1 MWRYA
6 LLGIAIVMAVIWGFG
21 LIDVGEIDSVSA
33 NAVIAAPS
41 TDLSGF
47 QRAID
52 PYDWQFPRDHGAHP
66 AFQTEWWYFTGNL
79 KTEDGRHFGYEFTIF
94 RRAIRPPSEAS
105 NSEWRSDQIYM
116 GHFAV
121 TDVQSNAFYE
131 QQRLSRDGAGL
142 AGVKATPRV
151 QIWLENW
158 QLMALDEEARGW
170 RLIADA
176 GGHAIDIQL
185 ELAKPLVLQGD
196 NGLSPKSG
204 EEGNASYYY
213 SMTRLMTAGTVRIGD
228 EQYPVRGSSWM
239 DHEFS
244 TSALSDDAIGWDWF
258 GLQFDDGRE
267 IMLGL
272 IRSKDGGI
280 LPYANGV
287 LVQEDGTPLFLA
299 ADDYTIKATGS
310 WQSPHTDA
318 VYPAGWEI
326 SINHPEVNLQ
336 FTITPLIA
344 DQELTQGGIIY
355 WEGAVSISGDVTG
368 YGYVELT
375 GYTESMAGRF

>member
-6 LLGIAIVMAVIWGFG
+6 LLGIVILVAIIWGFS
-21 LIDVGEIDSVSA
+21 LVDVGEAEQVSA
-33 NAVIAAPS
+33 NAVIAAPM

-47 QRAID
+47 QRAIG

-79 KTEDGRHFGYEFTIF
+79 KAEDGRHFGYEFTIF
-94 RRAIRPPSEAS
+94 RRAIRPPAQT
-105 NSEWRSDQIYM
+105 NSTEWHSDQIYM
-116 GHFAV
+116 GHFTV

-142 AGVKATPRV
+142 AGAELAPQV

-158 QLMALDEEARGW
+158 QLTALDENARQW
-170 RLIADA
+170 RLTADA
-176 GGHAIDIQL
+176 GGYAIDVQL
-185 ELAKPLVLQGD
+185 EPVKRVVFQGD

-213 SMTRLMTAGTVRIGD
+213 SMTRLMTEGTLRID
-228 EQYPVRGSSWM
+228 EEQYQVSGSSWM

-244 TSALSDDAIGWDWF
+244 TNALSDDAVGWDWF
-258 GLQFDDGRE
+258 GLQFDDNRE
-267 IMLGL
+267 MMLGL
-272 IRSKDGGI
+272 IRSKDGGT
-280 LPYANGV
+280 LPYTSGV
-287 LVQEDGTPLFLA
+287 LVREDGAPLFLA
-299 ADDYTIKATGS
+299 TDDYTITATGS
-310 WQSPHTDA
+310 WQSPHTGA

-326 SINHPEVNLQ
+326 TINHPEIQLQ
-336 FTITPLIA
+336 FTVTPLVA

-355 WEGAVSISGDVTG
+355 WEGAVSISGDVSG

-375 GYTESMAGRF
+375 GYTESIAGRF